1 MNFYN
6 ICYLIAYAT
15 TENCSYIL
23 DQNYICNVPSYSPSI
38 LPSNIPT
45 FAPSNIPSIEP
56 TYEPTYIP
64 TFIPS
69 YTPTIYP
76 SFQPS
81 LSLSPSYFPT
91 FQPTYVPSYI
101 PTYKPTYVLIV
112 HKEYIIY
119 ILCGVCFFLCIIICV
134 LSYKLY
140 ETQPISPRSF
150 QMNVI
155 PL

>member
-6 ICYLIAYAT
+6 ICHLIAYAT
-15 TENCSYIL
+15 MENCSYIL

-38 LPSNIPT
+38 LPSNLPT
-45 FAPSNIPSIEP
+45 FAPSDIPSIEP

-64 TFIPS
+64 TLIPS
-69 YTPTIYP
+69 YIPTIYP

-81 LSLSPSYFPT
+81 LSLRPSYFPT

-101 PTYKPTYVLIV
+101 PTYKPTYILIV
-112 HKEYIIY
+112 YKEYIIY
-119 ILCGVCFFLCIIICV
+119 ILCGVCFFLSIMIGV

-140 ETQPISPRSF
+140 KKHSMTTHSI